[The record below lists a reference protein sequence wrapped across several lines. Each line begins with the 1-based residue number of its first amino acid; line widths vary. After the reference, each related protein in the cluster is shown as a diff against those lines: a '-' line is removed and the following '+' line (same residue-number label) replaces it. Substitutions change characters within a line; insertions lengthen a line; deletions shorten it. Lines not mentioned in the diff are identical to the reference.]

1 MVWKH
6 TFRPFFVIHWPIL
19 YLCNAKRKKMKAR
32 LFSVILMLLTA
43 ASSTFAQ
50 NNALF
55 YQLNDE
61 QPGYGKITLLQDA
74 KLYKL
79 IEAYAD
85 ANSRDGIKGYR
96 IQIYSGSGQNA
107 RATMQ
112 TISQQFLKNFP
123 DFDPAQV
130 YPEYKTPYFK
140 LCVGDFRSRGEA
152 NAFYHK
158 IRELYPDSYVVNSK
172 IKFPKLTP
180 DDVME

>member
-1 MVWKH
+1 MTRNV
-6 TFRPFFVIHWPIL
+6 FFAIL
-19 YLCNAKRKKMKAR
+19 LIVFAAG
-32 LFSVILMLLTA
+32 SV
-43 ASSTFAQ
+43 SAQ
-50 NNALF
+50 SCDLF
-55 YQLNDE
+55 YQLNE
-61 QPGYGKITLLQDA
+61 KQPDYGTITISQDA
-74 KLYKL
+74 MLFQL
-79 IEAYAD
+79 VDAYVD
-85 ANSRDGIKGYR
+85 ANKRDGMKGYR

-112 TISQQFLKNFP
+112 ATSQQFLKNFP

>member
-1 MVWKH
+1 MW
-6 TFRPFFVIHWPIL
+6 
-19 YLCNAKRKKMKAR
+19 RKNRNSMALR
-32 LFSVILMLLTA
+32 LFFTVLITA
-43 ASSTFAQ
+43 IAAGTVSAQ
-50 NNALF
+50 ESDLF
-55 YQLNDE
+55 YQLNDN
-61 QPGYGKITLLQDA
+61 QPGYGKVTLEQDA
-74 KLYKL
+74 KLGQM
-79 IEAYAD
+79 IGAYSD
-85 ANSRDGIKGYR
+85 ANKRDGIKGYR

-112 TISQQFLKNFP
+112 TTSQQFLKNFP